1 MCAYCK
7 HPFDTIKRYVTGKGA
22 YPCEIQVRTRS
33 GLYCATLYCSDDIQT
48 LSEVFCRRDYQSKS
62 GTKVIVDIGANIGLS
77 TAYLLCE
84 HPDAR
89 SYVYEPVPMNIT
101 KLRTNVSVF
110 SSRVRINE
118 CAVGTSSGTILFSTE
133 VTGRYG
139 AIKSTLTDG
148 EDYRTISVEV
158 RDVNEII
165 SEILDENGHIDLMK
179 IDIEGLE
186 QEVIRSID
194 SKYYSRIHKI
204 TYEPN
209 LGTLPMS
216 IYPSLSGIDGL
227 F

>member
-1 MCAYCK
+1 
-7 HPFDTIKRYVTGKGA
+7 
-22 YPCEIQVRTRS
+22 VRTRS
-33 GLYCATLYCSDDIQT
+33 GLYCATLFCPDDIQT

-62 GTKVIVDIGANIGLS
+62 GTKVVVDIGANIGLS

-84 HPDAR
+84 HANAK

-110 SSRVRINE
+110 SSRVHINE
-118 CAVGTSSGTILFSTE
+118 CAVGTTSGTILFSTE

-139 AIKSTLTDG
+139 AIKSSLTEGDN
-148 EDYRTISVEV
+148 YQTISVTV
-158 RDVNEII
+158 RDINEII
-165 SEILDENGHIDLMK
+165 SDVLCDNDSIDLMK

-186 QEVIRSID
+186 QEVIKSID
-194 SKYYSRIHKI
+194 SEYYSRIHKI

-209 LGTLPMS
+209 AGTLPMS
-216 IYPSLSGIDGL
+216 LYPSQSGIDGL